1 MSNNELFTIT
11 KQYHEKKGVDIWV
24 VRLEV
29 KVDDDT
35 FAELREFA
43 RGLHRGYYSTF
54 FGVNGFVFKTEKDAK
69 KFGDK
74 LGDYLQIEESGDN
87 YELELPEFEDFEVEK
102 PKSFRVGKSESS
114 QEANEIEEISL
125 DDFCAALRLLTE
137 ENGAKI
143 LSDKSFISKAIEI
156 INDFDGFKDLPPSIE
171 FILRTVIMKK
181 YGQRL
186 LTVKD
191 WSDKSSQLV
200 TDFVHNTGFKE
211 DLSEAVF
218 ECLAYA
224 VGKVSQVNTKLIK
237 TPILQKQHSPNNVD
251 VNVNVYNIKDFYH
264 CTFLKREKLYCVI
277 FEADK
282 FSGDPTFAIF
292 RNKAETNAKYYSCCV
307 KVANGVGFYSMHDRN
322 EFLETINDERFI

>member
-43 RGLHRGYYSTF
+43 REIHRGYYSTF

-74 LGDYLQIEESGDN
+74 LDDYLQIEEDDC
-87 YELELPEFEDFEVEK
+87 ELELPEFEDFKIGK
-102 PKSFRVGKSESS
+102 PKSFRGGKSEGC
-114 QEANEIEEISL
+114 QEADKTEEISL
-125 DDFCAALRLLTE
+125 DDFCDALRLLTGDK
-137 ENGAKI
+137 GAKI
-143 LSDKSFISKAIEI
+143 LSDKSFISKVIEGI
-156 INDFDGFKDLPPSIE
+156 SDFDGFKNLPPSIE
-171 FILRTVIMKK
+171 FILRTIIMKG

-186 LTVKD
+186 LTIENWD
-191 WSDKSSQLV
+191 DKSSQLV
-200 TDFVHNTGFKE
+200 TDFVHDTGFKE

-224 VGKVSQVNTKLIK
+224 VGKVSRVKYVIVESSVR
-237 TPILQKQHSPNNVD
+237 QKVHSSKDINVD
-251 VNVNVYNIKDFYH
+251 VTCYNTKDFYH

-292 RNKAETNAKYYSCCV
+292 RNKAEAKAKSYSCCV
-307 KVANGVGFYSMHDRN
+307 KVASGVGFYSMHDRN
-322 EFLETINDERFI
+322 EFLEIINDERFI